1 MIDTL
6 VLAVGGTYIVLQAL
20 ALWLLRDGWRFAA
33 WVPAFIMVVALI
45 AGIGGGLAG
54 SNIAP
59 MWIVL
64 AMPGCIGWL
73 VVLLGAWG
81 AARAFSRR

>member
-1 MIDTL
+1 LDWLYVSVTG
-6 VLAVGGTYIVLQAL
+6 AYILLQAL
-20 ALWLLRDGWRFAA
+20 ALWLLEGGWRAAA
-33 WVPAFIMVVALI
+33 WVPAAIMTVAVVA
-45 AGIGGGLAG
+45 GVSGGLAG

-59 MWIVL
+59 VWIIL

-81 AARAFSRR
+81 ASRAFGHS

>member
-1 MIDTL
+1 LDLL
-6 VLAVGGTYIVLQAL
+6 VVSVTVTYMVLQTL
-20 ALWLLRDGWRFAA
+20 SLWLLKGGWRLAA
-33 WVPAFIMVVALI
+33 WVPAATMAVAIVV
-45 AGIGGGLAG
+45 GVVGGLAG

-64 AMPGCIGWL
+64 SMPGCIGWL

-81 AARAFSRR
+81 AAQAFGSS